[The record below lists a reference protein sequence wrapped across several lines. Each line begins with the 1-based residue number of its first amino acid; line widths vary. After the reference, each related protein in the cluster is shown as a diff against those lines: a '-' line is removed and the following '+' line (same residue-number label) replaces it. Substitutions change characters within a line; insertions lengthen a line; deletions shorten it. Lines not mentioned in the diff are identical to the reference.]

1 MATFDARF
9 CDKIN
14 KSKAQEFRR
23 SFSSTILKGNQMAYL
38 EIRK

>member
-9 CDKIN
+9 YDKIN

-23 SFSSTILKGNQMAYL
+23 SLTSTTLKGNQMAHL
-38 EIRK
+38 